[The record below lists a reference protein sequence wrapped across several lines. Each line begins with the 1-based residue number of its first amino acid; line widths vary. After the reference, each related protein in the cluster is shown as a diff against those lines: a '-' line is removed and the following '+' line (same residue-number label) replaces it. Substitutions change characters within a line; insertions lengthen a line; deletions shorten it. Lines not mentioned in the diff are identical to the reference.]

1 MSEKKKVTIVNLI
14 TGSRIIGTFLLP
26 IITSVFGSLGTAI
39 YIASLWLTDAIDGF
53 LAKHKWKVSTI
64 FGANL
69 DAFSDKLFGIGILL
83 YLRNF
88 YPFMIMPLISEFA
101 IFGVNW
107 HYGRKGSDVKSS
119 YLGKFKTAVLDIST
133 VLAILSTLTNGLA
146 FYIPIIINLVTLT
159 QAATLVDYVNS
170 NREYLKTHT
179 PKNDVSNMGFFETI
193 KKIIKKLG
201 DKNLYSPAYFK
212 EHKNEPLLDMLLNNE
227 KQESEKKLT
236 EKEDKTNNDVKENN
250 ESCLTIAEQ
259 NELKIEYDLTTKELD
274 KIKEYMEVH
283 NINKDKIKEYLS
295 LYIQSLKNNYRN
307 SNKIEDFFNKQEI
320 TKQKKK

>member
-83 YLRNF
+83 YLRSF
-88 YPFMIMPLISEFA
+88 YPFMIMPLISELA

-119 YLGKFKTAVLDIST
+119 YLGKFKTGVLDIST
-133 VLAILSTLTNGLA
+133 VLAILSTITNGLA

-159 QAATLVDYVNS
+159 QAATLVNYVNS
-170 NREYLKTHT
+170 NRKYLKTHK
-179 PKNDVSNMGFFETI
+179 PKNDVSHMGFFETI
-193 KKIIKKLG
+193 KTIIKKLG
-201 DKNLYSPAYFK
+201 DKNLYSPAYYK
-212 EHKNEPLLDMLLNNE
+212 EHKNEPLLDMLMNKE
-227 KQESEKKLT
+227 KDKKTFCEQGEKIDMKKEQKLFDIRT
-236 EKEDKTNNDVKENN
+236 R
-250 ESCLTIAEQ
+250 
-259 NELKIEYDLTTKELD
+259 NELKLVYCLNDEEIDRIEFFAQSNNIGSELIMNYLEKYLDEVNPKEFPTVSEMENFI
-274 KIKEYMEVH
+274 IKE
-283 NINKDKIKEYLS
+283 K
-295 LYIQSLKNNYRN
+295 
-307 SNKIEDFFNKQEI
+307 
-320 TKQKKK
+320 TKAKKK